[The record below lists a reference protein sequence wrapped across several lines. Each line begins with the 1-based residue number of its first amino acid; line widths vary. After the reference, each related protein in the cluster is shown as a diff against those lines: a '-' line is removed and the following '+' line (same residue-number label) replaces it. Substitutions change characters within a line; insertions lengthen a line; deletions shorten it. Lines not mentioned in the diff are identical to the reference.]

1 VRKRTGYLVAV
12 AVIAGAV
19 GVATVLVSLAPE
31 PDTHEPPSQVP
42 YVNTAPIVA
51 GTGPIPVRGAGTVR
65 PSAEVDIAPQVG
77 GRVAWVDDGF
87 VSGRHVVAGQ
97 TLFRL
102 EEADYEFGV
111 RQAEAALA
119 AREVALLEARE
130 DAAIARSEYER
141 YARRQG
147 EDASTKPN
155 PLTLHIPQ
163 LKAAEAALA
172 REEAALA
179 QAKLALSRTGVTA
192 PFDGVVHD
200 ESVDVGQL
208 VTPGQSLGRLFSSAA
223 MEVVV
228 SLSDADAALVPQIW
242 QYEGVRQRIAAVVL
256 AEYGDVVYS
265 WRAYVDRADASLDA
279 ETRTIDVIVHVPDPF
294 APGVPA
300 AATAAGRN
308 TSPPLLVGKFV
319 EVAIEGLVPD
329 EYFSVRR
336 AALQADDEVW
346 MVRDD
351 GTVRVVPVRVLQR
364 IDDDVYVTGE
374 LEDGQLAVTGGVRFA
389 TEGMKVR
396 IGEAGGR

>member
-1 VRKRTGYLVAV
+1 MRKRTGYLVAI

-51 GTGPIPVRGAGTVR
+51 GDGPIPVRGAGTVR
-65 PSAEVDIAPQVG
+65 PTAEVDIAPQVG
-77 GRVAWVDDGF
+77 GRVAWVYDGF

-102 EEADYEFGV
+102 EEADYELGV

-141 YARRQG
+141 YAQRQG
-147 EDASTKPN
+147 EDAPIEPN

-228 SLSDADAALVPQIW
+228 ALSDADAALIPRIW
-242 QYEGVRQRIAAVVL
+242 QYEGEGQRVAAVVF
-256 AEYGDVVYS
+256 AVYGDVAYA
-265 WRAYVDRADASLDA
+265 WQGYVDRADASLDA
-279 ETRTIDVIVHVPDPF
+279 ETRTMDVIVHVPDPF
-294 APGVPA
+294 EPGVPA
-300 AATAAGRN
+300 AASAAGQN
-308 TSPPLLVGKFV
+308 KGPPLLVGKFV

-329 EYFSVRR
+329 EYFTVRR

-374 LEDGQLAVTGGVRFA
+374 LEDGQLAVTGGIRFA

-396 IGEAGGR
+396 TGEARGR